1 MQPLRPAPHGLHASV
16 QQAARLLATACA
28 ELLRSQPRGCVGRAG
43 PEVGRG
49 GGVVAAPV
57 QLPPAAV
64 PRLLLVP
71 EQYRAA
77 PWDLLQLYEYSYAS
91 AEYLRCA
98 DDGASFCFVQSA
110 WGGEENHGSNLPFPL
125 LFGGG
130 FLCC

>member
-1 MQPLRPAPHGLHASV
+1 MQPLRPAPHGLHASA

-71 EQYRAA
+71 ELYRAA
-77 PWDLLQLYEYSYAS
+77 LPWDLLQLYSYAS

-98 DDGASFCFVQSA
+98 D
-110 WGGEENHGSNLPFPL
+110 GGL
-125 LFGGG
+125 LLLRTIGLGR
-130 FLCC
+130 